1 MGYEPRRG
9 KEKIGSKWKERGG
22 KWERIDGNRKEKK
35 RKRRGWEVC
44 PTIVFLS

>member
-35 RKRRGWEVC
+35 EREEDGRFA
-44 PTIVFLS
+44 PQ